1 MRALATVLLMAIAAT
16 AWGEEPA
23 PAASPAG
30 LTLDEVVIR
39 TEGGA
44 ELRFTVE
51 LAVTPDQQRH
61 GLMFREEMAMDEGM
75 LFLFDTVQPRSF
87 WMRNTLISL
96 DMLFIA
102 PDGRILN
109 IAERTVPQ
117 TDDSHPSAGPASAV
131 LEING
136 GLSALLGISAGDLVL
151 HDAFGTGAEPAAER
165 GG

>member
-1 MRALATVLLMAIAAT
+1 MRGLTTGLLMLIAAM
-16 AWGEEPA
+16 AWADEPA
-23 PAASPAG
+23 PALSPAG
-30 LTLDEVVIR
+30 LELDEVTIK

-51 LAVTPDQQRH
+51 LALTRDQQRQ

-75 LFLFDTVQPRSF
+75 LFLFGRAQPRSF

-109 IAERTVPQ
+109 IAERTVPE
-117 TDDSHPSAGPASAV
+117 TDDSHASAGPASAV

-151 HDAFGTGAEPAAER
+151 HDAFETDADSSAES

>member
-1 MRALATVLLMAIAAT
+1 MRGLTTGLLMLIAAA
-16 AWGEEPA
+16 AWADEPA
-23 PAASPAG
+23 PALSPAG
-30 LTLDEVVIR
+30 LELDEVIVR

-51 LAVTPDQQRH
+51 LALTRDQQRQ

-75 LFLFDTVQPRSF
+75 LFLFGTAQPRSF

-109 IAERTVPQ
+109 IAEQTVPE
-117 TDDSHPSAGPASAV
+117 TDDSHPSAGAASAV

-136 GLSALLGISAGDLVL
+136 GLSALLGISAGDWVL
-151 HDAFGTGAEPAAER
+151 HEAFETDADSTAESD
-165 GG
+165 G